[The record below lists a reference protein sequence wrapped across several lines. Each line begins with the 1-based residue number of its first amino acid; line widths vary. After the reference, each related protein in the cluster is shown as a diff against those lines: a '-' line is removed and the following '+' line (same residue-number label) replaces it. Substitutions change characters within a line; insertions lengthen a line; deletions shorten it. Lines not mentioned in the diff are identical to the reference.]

1 MVKKSQGKNGKI
13 LCKFQISDSTNHEA
27 SACTRLTA
35 RLNPNLRHH
44 PIDHRIYC
52 CFQIEDVQK
61 RCIALEY
68 PLLAE
73 YDFRNDKNI
82 PDLPIDLK
90 PTTTLRIVSN
100 IEDHSK
106 I

>member
-1 MVKKSQGKNGKI
+1 MVQKSK
-13 LCKFQISDSTNHEA
+13 LRFFTFFQNWRITDLTNHRA
-27 SACTRLTA
+27 SPRTRLTA

-100 IEDHSK
+100 LEDHPK